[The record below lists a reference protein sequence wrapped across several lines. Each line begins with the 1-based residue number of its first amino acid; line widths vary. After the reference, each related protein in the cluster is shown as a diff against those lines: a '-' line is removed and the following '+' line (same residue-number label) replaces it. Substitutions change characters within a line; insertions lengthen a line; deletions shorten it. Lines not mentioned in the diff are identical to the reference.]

1 MDDKGAKQKEAQ
13 DKQYYEPEWNG
24 KLGSIMNRNGIENQA
39 VL

>member
-1 MDDKGAKQKEAQ
+1 MDDMGAKQKEAQ

-24 KLGSIMNRNGIENQA
+24 KLGSIMSRNGMENQV